1 MKISTSIRGKLLLLA
16 LLPVTV
22 AGLVSYLSLTRTID
36 QSVADQ
42 HRNTLE
48 TASAVASEYL
58 AGRRDFFA
66 TQLAGLA
73 SSADLPDRLDSPEL
87 LLTIDAEA
95 AVLFHADGRVVAAA
109 GTAAESYLGALMALT
124 TAASVMPQHQ
134 AIVIRDD
141 VHELHLV
148 PVPGMA
154 RDSWL
159 GVGNRVD
166 RELVSRVERLTGL
179 DVALVGNVDGERRL
193 IESSRAL
200 RKPGLDLTAVET
212 GGQTLA
218 AIENGNE
225 RYLAAAVPLDRGDD
239 SGLTLV
245 LLSSLDAGLAALDD
259 VARNLLLTCLLVA
272 AAAAIFALQLT
283 GTVTAPLR
291 RLAAASRSVM
301 SGSYDT
307 QASGAASGEFDD
319 VARSFDAMRK
329 AVAER
334 ESRLSW
340 QALHDPL
347 TNLPNHRHIVAK
359 LAQAIDRAG
368 SCDEPVAVLSI
379 GITRVDDLRSTLG
392 FAAGDDLVMLAAC
405 QLQAN
410 VESGT
415 VLGQAGPAEFVLLLP
430 GLDVDG
436 ARACVDRLR
445 AILAN
450 GVGLD
455 RITVS
460 LKGEFGVA
468 VFPEH
473 GSRASEL
480 VRRASMARS
489 EAHAASLPMAVFD
502 IDSEARHERQLRIV
516 GDLKSA
522 VDADQI
528 NVWYQPRIALAHGNV
543 AGVEA
548 LVRWDHPDYGLLQ
561 PAEFI
566 DAAEQS
572 GTISHLTRY
581 VLATAVAQ
589 CAEWREAGHRLNVS
603 VNLGRGDLAD
613 DYLPQFVLQTLREHD
628 VEAHQLTLEV
638 TENAVLARPASAVAL
653 LESLRDLGVRLSV
666 DDFGTGPSS
675 LGQIRQLPIHQIKI
689 DREFITSLPEN
700 ARDELIVR
708 SNIELARGLEI
719 EVVAEGVES
728 EAAARLLTE
737 AGCDHAQGFFYCK
750 PMQVDDCLAWL
761 QGYVAKP
768 LAERR
773 GANRPFSARLDSTSN
788 ADDDPSLARSDLSA

>member
-1 MKISTSIRGKLLLLA
+1 MKITTSIRGKLLLLA
-16 LLPVTV
+16 LVPVTV
-22 AGLVSYLSLTRTID
+22 AGLVSYLSLTRTVN
-36 QSVADQ
+36 QNVADQ

-48 TASAVASEYL
+48 TASAVADDYL

-66 TQLAGLA
+66 TQLAALA
-73 SSADLPDRLDSPEL
+73 ANTDLPDRLDSADTLPA
-87 LLTIDAEA
+87 IGAEA
-95 AVLFHADGRVVAAA
+95 AVLFNGDGRVIAAA
-109 GTAAESYLGALMALT
+109 GTAAESYLGEFLEMTSSAPA
-124 TAASVMPQHQ
+124 MPQHL

-159 GVGNRVD
+159 GVGNRID

-179 DVALVGNVDGERRL
+179 DVALVGSVSGERTL

-200 RKPGLDLTAVET
+200 RKPGLDLTAIDAGAQAPTAVDS
-212 GGQTLA
+212 GS
-218 AIENGNE
+218 E
-225 RYLAAAVPLDRGDD
+225 RYLAAAIPLDRHGSTDL
-239 SGLTLV
+239 SLV
-245 LLSSLDAGLAALDD
+245 LLSSLDAGLTALEGT
-259 VARNLLLTCLLVA
+259 ARNLLFTCLLIA
-272 AAAAIFALQLT
+272 ALATVFALQLT
-283 GTVTAPLR
+283 GTVTAPLK

-307 QASGAASGEFDD
+307 QAGGAASGEFDD

-359 LAQAIDRAG
+359 LAQAIDRAS

-410 VESGT
+410 VETGT

-489 EAHAASLPMAVFD
+489 EAHAAGLPMAVFD
-502 IDSEARHERQLRIV
+502 VDSEARHERQLRIV

-522 VDADQI
+522 VDAGQI
-528 NVWYQPRIALAHGNV
+528 KVWYQPRIALTHGNV
-543 AGVEA
+543 SGMEA
-548 LVRWDHPDYGLLQ
+548 LVRWDHPDYGLLE
-561 PAEFI
+561 PADFI

-572 GTISHLTRY
+572 GTISHLTRK

-638 TENAVLARPASAVAL
+638 TENAVLARPTTSVAL
-653 LESLRDLGVRLSV
+653 LQSLRDLGVRLSV

-689 DREFITSLPEN
+689 DRDFITSLPDN

-737 AGCDHAQGFFYCK
+737 SGCDHAQGFFYCR
-750 PMQVDDCLAWL
+750 PLASDDCLEWL
-761 QGYVAKP
+761 QAYVAKP

-773 GANRPFSARLDSTSN
+773 GANRPFSARLDAAT
-788 ADDDPSLARSDLSA
+788 DDDTPLARSDLSA